1 MAVAYNGVWSYAYGH
16 DLLVKDGD
24 RDTCRHPHTYRSA
37 SVYNLVA
44 FLICFV
50 SIPLAIMMYL
60 VCFGIFAFPRSRD
73 QAFAGRARRP
83 TRAGGGTGTVRAQEA
98 PIDRTP
104 APYRMAGGVALAWL
118 GMYVHNVADLPNLT
132 LLSPGMWCQGRCGW
146 CCFSC
151 GGRYPA
157 PPRPTGLLLAW
168 GTLNLVGGFAT
179 VLPLP
184 ILPFEPE
191 QTLRHYLFHVL
202 AALTELPLLALA
214 WHALRARRSGH
225 EESA

>member
-1 MAVAYNGVWSYAYGH
+1 
-16 DLLVKDGD
+16 
-24 RDTCRHPHTYRSA
+24 
-37 SVYNLVA
+37 
-44 FLICFV
+44 
-50 SIPLAIMMYL
+50 
-60 VCFGIFAFPRSRD
+60 
-73 QAFAGRARRP
+73 
-83 TRAGGGTGTVRAQEA
+83 
-98 PIDRTP
+98 
-104 APYRMAGGVALAWL
+104 MAGAVALAWL

-132 LLSPGMWCQGRCGW
+132 LLSPENVVPGAVWLVLLILWWAVPGSAW
-146 CCFSC
+146 
-151 GGRYPA
+151 
-157 PPRPTGLLLAW
+157 PTGLLLAW

-184 ILPFEPE
+184 ILPFKPE